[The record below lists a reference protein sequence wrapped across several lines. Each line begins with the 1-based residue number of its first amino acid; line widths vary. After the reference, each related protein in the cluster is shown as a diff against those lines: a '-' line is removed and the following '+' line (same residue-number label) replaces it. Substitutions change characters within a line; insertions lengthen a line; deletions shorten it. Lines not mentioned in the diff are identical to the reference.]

1 MGEKFLINF
10 SISPT
15 IPVRSV
21 RWVFKQFTVCRTD
34 LAKTLKIK
42 FSQFQ
47 IFRFNSGTK
56 VEVSPLCLPVS
67 VARQHSFLTELVGF
81 GNLSSL
87 LSGSAESFTEPRAE
101 PTSTLVPCQI
111 SKFLQISDDWYLS
124 IWRFWPFLLVL
135 ASSLIL
141 PLITTLTRRTFHHNS
156 VKI

>member
-67 VARQHSFLTELVGF
+67 VARQLSFLTENKNHNCF
-81 GNLSSL
+81 LSDLEMSL
-87 LSGSAESFTEPRAE
+87 PCSYWLSWILHRPRAE

-135 ASSLIL
+135 ESSLNL
-141 PLITTLTRRTFHHNS
+141 PL
-156 VKI
+156 